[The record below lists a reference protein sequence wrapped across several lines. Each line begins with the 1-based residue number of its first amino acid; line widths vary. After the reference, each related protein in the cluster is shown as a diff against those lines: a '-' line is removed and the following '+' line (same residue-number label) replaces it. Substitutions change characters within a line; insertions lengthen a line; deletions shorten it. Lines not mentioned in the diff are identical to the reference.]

1 MAYTKRFD
9 GRDFEEIRKIRA
21 EVGVIDNADGS
32 ALFAFGDTVA
42 IAAVY
47 GPRQLYPQHLQTPER
62 ALLRAYYDM
71 LSFSVPERK
80 KPGPSR
86 RSLEISYVTTK
97 ALEPA
102 VMLEKFQ
109 NCVIDVFISIIQANA
124 STRTAGIN
132 AASMALAHAGLPMR
146 DLVTSVSVGKVGG
159 NIVVD
164 LTKEEEDYKENGEKM
179 ATDIA
184 IAMLGKSKDISLLQ
198 LDGNIKP
205 NELLKAIEVARKAS
219 DKIYEAQVKALKE
232 IKTKWI

>member
-9 GRDFEEIRKIRA
+9 GRAFDEPRPIRA
-21 EVGVIDNADGS
+21 EVDIIDNADGS

-47 GPRQLYPQHLQTPER
+47 GPRQLFPQHLQNPER

-71 LSFSVPERK
+71 LSFSVKERK

-86 RSLEISYVTTK
+86 RSLEISHVTTQ
-97 ALEPA
+97 ALEPV
-102 VMLEKFQ
+102 VMLDKFQ
-109 NCVIDVFISIIQANA
+109 NCVIDVYIQILQANA

-132 AASMALAHAGLPMR
+132 AASIALAHAGIPMR

-159 NIVVD
+159 SLIVD
-164 LTKEEEDYKENGEKM
+164 LTKEEEDYKENGKKA

-184 IAMLGKSKDISLLQ
+184 LAMEAKSKKIALLQ
-198 LDGNIKP
+198 LDGNIAPK
-205 NELLKAIEVARKAS
+205 ELLQAVELATEAS
-219 DKIYEAQVKALKE
+219 KKIYEAQIKALKE
-232 IKTKWI
+232 INKKWI

>member
-1 MAYTKRFD
+1 MAYKKRFD
-9 GRDFEEIRKIRA
+9 GRNFNEVRKIRA
-21 EVGVIDNADGS
+21 EVGIVENADGS

-47 GPRQLYPQHLQTPER
+47 GPRQLYPQHLQNPER

-86 RSLEISYVTTK
+86 RSIEISDVTTK

-109 NCVIDVFISIIQANA
+109 NCVIDVYINILQANA

-132 AASMALAHAGLPMR
+132 AASMALAHAGLPMK
-146 DLVTSVSVGKVGG
+146 DLVVSVSAGKVG
-159 NIVVD
+159 NSLLVD
-164 LTKEEEDYKENGEKM
+164 LTKEEEDYEEDGKKA

-184 IAMLGKSKDISLLQ
+184 IAMLAKSKEISLLQ
-198 LDGNIKP
+198 LDGEINKV
-205 NELLKAIEVARKAS
+205 ELLKAINMAREVG
-219 DKIYEAQVKALKE
+219 DKIYKEQIKALKD
-232 IKTKWI
+232 IKSKWI